1 MWLFTS
7 CLCLLS
13 LAAAAAGASEHA
25 TLLQRFES
33 WLERHRIE
41 EVSGMFRKWIDNDDY
56 IHRVND
62 KNLSYTLGH
71 NQYSGMDLAD
81 FRTAVL
87 GGGLDSPMTSSSS
100 SSSFLRKS
108 TSSSWVMAHLPA
120 SVDWVQAGAVTP
132 VKDQGQCGSCWSFS
146 ATGALEGAFFL
157 TQGGKDV
164 ATSFS
169 EQQLVD
175 CDNRKNRQ
183 VPGKDSGC
191 NGGLMDNAFDWIQ
204 RNGGLCTDA
213 AYPYVSGTTKST
225 GECRTSCSTVP
236 GSQVTTFVDVAPS
249 QESAFLSA
257 LTKQPV
263 AVAIEADQRDFQ
275 LYKTGVFTGACGTK
289 LDHGVLAVGYG
300 TDDDSGIDYYLV
312 KNSWSDSWGQD
323 GYIRLGRGKDP
334 NTGAVYNQGDGQC
347 GILLSASYPVL

>member
-7 CLCLLS
+7 CLCWLS
-13 LAAAAAGASEHA
+13 LAVTAASEHA

-33 WLERHRIE
+33 WLERHRIKE
-41 EVSGMFRKWIDNDDY
+41 LSGMFRKWIDNDDY

-71 NQYSGMDLAD
+71 NQYSGMDLD
-81 FRTAVL
+81 EFRTAVI
-87 GGGLDSPMTSSSS
+87 GGGLDSPMT
-100 SSSFLRKS
+100 SSFLRKS
-108 TSSSWVMAHLPA
+108 TSSSWVMTHLPA
-120 SVDWVQAGAVTP
+120 AVDWVQAGAVTP

-157 TQGGKDV
+157 TQGV

-213 AYPYVSGTTKST
+213 AYPYVSGTTQST
-225 GECRTSCSTVP
+225 GECRTSSCSTVP

-257 LTKQPV
+257 LAKQPV

-275 LYKTGVFTGACGTK
+275 LYKSGVFTGTCGTK

-312 KNSWSDSWGQD
+312 KNSWSNSWGQD

-334 NTGAVYNQGDGQC
+334 NTGAAYNQGDGQC

>member
-1 MWLFTS
+1 
-7 CLCLLS
+7 LLS

-225 GECRTSCSTVP
+225 GECRTSSCSIVP